1 MIQIA
6 YANFNNSISVRTSV
20 SPFNRRH
27 SVMSVDILLTPIHS
41 RATTEF
47 VWPSVHGGAY
57 NGPLHRP
64 VRAKKVPNIFRG
76 SVAT

>member
-1 MIQIA
+1 
-6 YANFNNSISVRTSV
+6 
-20 SPFNRRH
+20 
-27 SVMSVDILLTPIHS
+27 MSVDILLTPIHS

-57 NGPLHRP
+57 TGPLHRP
-64 VRAKKVPNIFRG
+64 MRAKKVPNIFRG